1 MPYRTQMPTGHAF
14 LPDLNARDDQHDV
27 RLALREVSDL
37 RRSSRRRSGVRA
49 VVDLRAV
56 VDVEDVDG
64 AIGLV
69 DPVDDPV
76 GAAAGSMTAGQGTEQ
91 RFANAVRVD
100 GQGGLAE
107 FQHRG
112 GDCLR

>member
-1 MPYRTQMPTGHAF
+1 M
-14 LPDLNARDDQHDV
+14 
-27 RLALREVSDL
+27 
-37 RRSSRRRSGVRA
+37 
-49 VVDLRAV
+49 VDLRAV

-76 GAAAGSMTAGQGTEQ
+76 GAAAGSVTSCEGAEQ
-91 RFANAVRVD
+91 RFADAVRVD
-100 GQGGLAE
+100 GEGGPAE

-112 GDCLR
+112 GDCLG

>member
-37 RRSSRRRSGVRA
+37 RRLFSAAIRSEA

-56 VDVEDVDG
+56 VDGEDVDG
-64 AIGLV
+64 AISLV

-91 RFANAVRVD
+91 RVANAVRVD
-100 GQGGLAE
+100 GEGGLAE
-107 FQHRG
+107 FQYRG